1 MSRRLIAHLVLVVA
15 QLALTAQQPASPA
28 WKRAQHLQHGI
39 NASEW
44 LAQSG
49 DYSPQRLRS
58 FTTLDDIARMSRMG
72 FDHVRLSI
80 DPAIFTCAVPWGQCE
95 TVQVL
100 DEVVAKALAVD
111 LAVILDVHPKDEYK
125 RQLAISDNAVEQFTI
140 LWSRIA
146 TYYAKT
152 DPERVFFEILN
163 EPELTDHF
171 RWAGIEQHVIAE
183 IRRDAPGHTIIVAGS
198 RYSDIDDLIQLP
210 SLADDNLVFTFHYY
224 EPHIFTH
231 QGASWG
237 EPFWVSLRD
246 VPFPASVSDVQGAIS
261 QQTDELARWKLTQY
275 GLDHWDQA
283 HVEGE
288 IHFIGEWASRRH
300 LPLICDEFGA
310 YRNFANPADRQRWL
324 STVRRALEQNHIGWT
339 MWDYQ
344 GGFGV
349 VRKEGSVVTEDEGTL
364 RALGLHSRPSQ

>member
-1 MSRRLIAHLVLVVA
+1 MVRRFAAVLVVLVA
-15 QLALTAQQPASPA
+15 QLPLTAQHPISPA
-28 WKRAQHLQHGI
+28 GKRVQHLQHGI

-44 LAQSG
+44 FAQSG
-49 DYSPQRLRS
+49 NYSPQQLRS
-58 FTTLDDIARMSRMG
+58 FTTLDDVARMSRMG

-80 DPAIFTCAVPWGQCE
+80 DPAIFSSCSAPWSQCA

-100 DEVVAKALAVD
+100 DEMVAKALALD
-111 LAVILDVHPKDEYK
+111 LAVIIDVHPNGEYK
-125 RQLAISDNAVEQFTI
+125 RQLATSDNAVEQFTI

-146 TYYAKT
+146 AYYAKT
-152 DPERVFFEILN
+152 DPERLFLEILN
-163 EPELTDHF
+163 EPEMTDHF
-171 RWAGIEQHVIAE
+171 RWAGIEQRVVAE
-183 IRRDAPGHTIIVAGS
+183 IRRNAPNHTIIVAGA

-210 SLADDNLVFTFHYY
+210 SLADDNLIFTFHYY

-237 EPFWVSLRD
+237 EPFWMSLRD
-246 VPFPASVSDVQGAIS
+246 VPFPASANDVQGVIN
-261 QQTDELARWKLTQY
+261 QQSDELARWKLTQY

-283 HVEGE
+283 HVEGD

-310 YRNFANPADRQRWL
+310 YRNFTNPDDRQRWL
-324 STVRRALEQNHIGWT
+324 ATVRQALEQNHIGWT

-349 VRKEGSVVTEDEGTL
+349 VRKKDGAVTEDEGVL
-364 RALGLHSRPSQ
+364 GALGLRSHP

>member
-1 MSRRLIAHLVLVVA
+1 MFRRLIAVLVLLMA
-15 QLALTAQQPASPA
+15 QLPLTAQQPTSPA
-28 WKRAQHLQHGI
+28 WKRVQHLQHGI

-44 LAQSG
+44 FAQSG
-49 DYSPQRLRS
+49 EYSPQRLRS
-58 FTTLDDIARMSRMG
+58 FTTLDDVARMSKMG

-80 DPAIFTCAVPWGQCE
+80 DPAIFSCSVPWGQCE

-100 DEVVAKALAVD
+100 DEVVAKALELD
-111 LAVILDVHPKDEYK
+111 LAVIIDVHPKGEYK

-146 TYYAKT
+146 AYYAKA
-152 DPERVFFEILN
+152 DPERLFFEILN

-171 RWAGIEQHVIAE
+171 RWAGIEQRIIAE
-183 IRRDAPGHTIIVAGS
+183 VRRNATNHTIIVAGA

-237 EPFWVSLRD
+237 EPFWIALRD
-246 VPFPASVSDVQGAIS
+246 VPFPASLNDVQGSIS

-288 IHFIGEWASRRH
+288 IHFVGEWASHRH

-310 YRNFANPADRQRWL
+310 YRNFANPEDRQRWL
-324 STVRRALEQNHIGWT
+324 STVRQALEQNHIGWT

-349 VRKEGSVVTEDEGTL
+349 VHKEGGTVTEDEGVL
-364 RALGLHSRPSQ
+364 RALGLHSRP